1 MTSRDVPED
10 WWDLLGRADMTD
22 PRSGAP
28 SMSALS
34 RHSGVHPSTISAMM
48 YGDRKTSGATVDRVV
63 DAIAERSPRRDPR
76 EIRARVYD
84 LVGRALGVPVPF
96 EPHPDANL
104 LTLQERNAVN
114 ELIRLLA
121 APKKGVQR
129 PLSVA
134 PAEVPDA
141 VAAYEEEGS
150 IAGEQE
156 ESDTP

>member
-1 MTSRDVPED
+1 MSSRDVPGD

-22 PRSGAP
+22 PRTGAP

-34 RHSGVHPSTISAMM
+34 RYSNVHPSTISAMM
-48 YGDRKTSGATVDRVV
+48 YGDRKTSGATVDRVAE
-63 DAIAERSPRRDPR
+63 AIISRSKGADPSA
-76 EIRARVYD
+76 IRARVYD
-84 LVGRALGVPVPF
+84 LVGRALGVPAPF

-121 APKKGVQR
+121 APKKSGQKG
-129 PLSVA
+129 LSVVRD
-134 PAEVPDA
+134 EVPDA
-141 VAAYEEEGS
+141 VAAYEEERS